1 MKPLE
6 FIREL
11 NNRGVWSF
19 TFQDARDNL
28 GADPTAAIRILR
40 RKGRIIDPGRGY
52 YIIIPEDSSL
62 SGRLQPEWYIDG
74 FMNHFRVP
82 YYVSLLTAASFHGAA
97 HQSPQVFQVMTY
109 PARRN
114 ILVNQNKIVFYRN
127 KNIEL
132 IPTDPRKTVTGYF
145 QLSTPEITFFDLVEY
160 NRRIGGLD
168 HVALVTSEL
177 AEGFS
182 KKVLNQ
188 AATNYPTPVVQ
199 RSGYLLD
206 ILDFNELASV
216 LSRYIHKINPIYT
229 YLDPSGVRNRETK
242 NTRWKIIINEEIDI
256 DI

>member
-19 TFQDARDNL
+19 TFQDALDNL

-74 FMNHFRVP
+74 FMNHFKVP

-109 PARRN
+109 PARRQ
-114 ILVNQNKIVFYRN
+114 IKIIQNRIIFYRK
-127 KNIEL
+127 KNVRS
-132 IPTDPRKTVTGYF
+132 IPIAFRKTTTGYF
-145 QLSTPEITFFDLVEY
+145 RVSTPEATFFDLVQF

-177 AEGFS
+177 AEGLS
-182 KKVLNQ
+182 KRVLNQ
-188 AATNYPTPVVQ
+188 AATNYPIPVVQ
-199 RSGYLLD
+199 RGGYLLD
-206 ILDFNELASV
+206 ILGFNNLASA
-216 LSRYIHKINPIYT
+216 LSEYIRKVNPLYT
-229 YLDPSGVRNRETK
+229 CLNPSVSKNREPK
-242 NTRWKIIINEEIDI
+242 NTRWKVIINEEVDVDI
-256 DI
+256 